1 MQQVTSQV
9 TFVIFGLFDFQNE
22 AARKKTHA
30 PFLNLSI
37 FCLQVT
43 IHPPYTSGDV
53 RGKEGQALNHV
64 RKIVDKFYK
73 DEEKRESGAT
83 SVEGNDASSGK
94 IIFQLRWFIVH
105 AL

>member
-1 MQQVTSQV
+1 MQQVTSQE
-9 TFVIFGLFDFQNE
+9 TFAIFGLYYFQNE
-22 AARKKTHA
+22 AARKKSHE
-30 PFLNLSI
+30 PI

-94 IIFQLRWFIVH
+94 IKLQLRWFIVH